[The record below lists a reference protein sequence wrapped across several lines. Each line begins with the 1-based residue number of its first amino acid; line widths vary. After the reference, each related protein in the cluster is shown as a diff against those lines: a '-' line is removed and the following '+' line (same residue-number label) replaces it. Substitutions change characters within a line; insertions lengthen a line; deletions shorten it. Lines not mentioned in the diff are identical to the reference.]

1 MTKRRTPKW
10 LDAARRDPAAWRP
23 AERQD
28 WLERA
33 LSRAGVL
40 PPGEAEAAIC
50 AGRVTI
56 GERVVREPLAFLR
69 AGDEV
74 RLDGRPVDLTAR
86 TIVLVLHKPAGVVTG
101 GSDPEGV
108 GTVFDVLAAALPAD
122 LRRHRWHA
130 IGRLDRDTTGLLL
143 FTNDERLVGHGT
155 SPAAHLPKTY
165 RATVGADATD
175 ERLDPLRRGIVL
187 DDGPCRPAEGRV
199 LGPREVEL
207 VITEGRNHQ
216 VKRMLAAVGL
226 PVLRLH
232 RSAVGGLVLDVPEA
246 GLRRLADDEIRTALR
261 FDPVA
266 RAPLAAPR

>member
-1 MTKRRTPKW
+1 MAKRRTPKW
-10 LDAARRDPAAWRP
+10 LDAARKEPAAWKP

-33 LSRAGVL
+33 LARAGVL
-40 PPGEAEAAIC
+40 PPGEAEAAIR
-50 AGRVTI
+50 AGRVTV
-56 GERVVREPLAFLR
+56 GDRVVREPLAFLR
-69 AGDEV
+69 PGDPV
-74 RLDGRPVDLTAR
+74 RVDGRPVDLAAR
-86 TIVLVLHKPAGVVTG
+86 TVVLALHKPAGVVTA
-101 GSDPEGV
+101 GSDPEGL
-108 GTVFDVLAAALPAD
+108 GTVFDVLAAALPPD

-165 RATVGADATD
+165 RAVVGADVSD
-175 ERLDPLRRGIVL
+175 DRLVPLRAGLVL
-187 DDGPCRPAEGRV
+187 DDGPCRPAFARAV
-199 LGPREVEL
+199 GPREVEL
-207 VITEGRNHQ
+207 TITEGRHHQ

-232 RSAVGGLVLDVPEA
+232 RAAVGALVLDVPERA
-246 GLRRLADDEIRTALR
+246 LRRLSDAEVRDALR

-266 RAPLAAPR
+266 RAPLP